1 MKLKGVG
8 SMKKLLAILLVIG
21 VLSVG
26 FLTGCGQKEQTLKVS
41 ATSVPHAEMLEY
53 IKDDL
58 AEQGINLE
66 IIVTDDYPIHNRSL
80 AEKETDANFFQHMP
94 YLEAQIKEFGYEIE
108 SIGKVHIEP
117 MGLYSNTI
125 KSLDELKENAV
136 IAVPNDPSNEA
147 RALALLHRNGVIKLD
162 DVENM
167 EATVLNIVENPKN
180 IQIQEVA
187 AEMLPRTLE
196 DVDAAVINTNYALQA
211 GLNPTKDAIIIEDAD
226 SPYANIVAA
235 RKGEGDREDLKALVK
250 ALTSEKMK
258 KFIEEHYGGSIVPA
272 F

>member
-1 MKLKGVG
+1 MKLKGVR
-8 SMKKLLAILLVIG
+8 SMKKLLTILLVIG
-21 VLSVG
+21 LLSAG
-26 FLTGCGQKEQTLKVS
+26 LLTGCGKGDQTLKVS

-53 IKDDL
+53 IKEDL

-80 AEKETDANFFQHMP
+80 SEKETDANFFQHFP
-94 YLEAQIKEFGYEIE
+94 YMEAQIAEFGYEIE
-108 SIGKVHIEP
+108 SIGKIHIEP
-117 MGLYSNTI
+117 MGLYSRTI
-125 KSLDELKENAV
+125 QSLDELKENAV

-147 RALALLHRNGVIKLD
+147 RALALLHKNGVIKLD
-162 DVENM
+162 DVDNP
-167 EATVLNIVENPKN
+167 EATALNIVENPKN

-211 GLNPTKDAIIIEDAD
+211 KLNPMEDAIIIEDAD
-226 SPYANIVAA
+226 SPFVNIVAA
-235 RKGEGDREDLKALVK
+235 RKGEADREDLKALVK
-250 ALTSEKMK
+250 ALTSDKMK
-258 KFIEEHYGGSIVPA
+258 KFIEENYGGSIVPA